1 MYTYEYIKMTYVKIF
16 KGHGRLCKCFF
27 SNLSIYRI
35 WENRV
40 YSLYLNPRKK
50 ELKSNE
56 CVERLPVN
64 WFAWE
69 SIRWMHAHFAVGDIE
84 YEDLQAAWLLS
95 SN

>member
-1 MYTYEYIKMTYVKIF
+1 MVDYTSAFLAIYRFTEYVKIVCI
-16 KGHGRLCKCFF
+16 R
-27 SNLSIYRI
+27 
-35 WENRV
+35 
-40 YSLYLNPRKK
+40 YSFNPKKK

-56 CVERLPVN
+56 CVERLPAN

-69 SIRWMHAHFAVGDIE
+69 SIRWMHAHFAVADIE